1 MMAMR
6 FRAEMCLDR
15 YSVSDA
21 FPFNLTHSFE
31 LSVVDYTLP
40 PIEKLGD
47 KGSCNLSSSQALP
60 RTSLSISDPVPT
72 LASTLNDLQE
82 SCSNNVPAFIWEALV
97 HVTGNRVKI

>member
-1 MMAMR
+1 MIATR
-6 FRAEMCLDR
+6 FRAEMRPNR

-21 FPFNLTHSFE
+21 LPFNLTHSFE
-31 LSVVDYTLP
+31 IDCTLP

-82 SCSNNVPAFIWEALV
+82 SCSNNVSALIWEALV
-97 HVTGNRVKI
+97 RVTGNSPPEP